1 MLLPSLST
9 LTVILMSRTSV
20 NKSNSL
26 ARYFIR
32 ITRGRELLPTSSNNS
47 KPLRE
52 TLVPQHSQFL
62 RTEPAVYRLL
72 RIVKSSLDHRHTPS
86 SQTTFDSK
94 SMIDLRARQTQ
105 LRLALQDRTVSMF
118 YLQKILNFQAS
129 FTPLSPSE
137 QHPIDSQSVSQS
149 DKSHEDHK

>member
-1 MLLPSLST
+1 
-9 LTVILMSRTSV
+9 
-20 NKSNSL
+20 
-26 ARYFIR
+26 
-32 ITRGRELLPTSSNNS
+32 
-47 KPLRE
+47 
-52 TLVPQHSQFL
+52 
-62 RTEPAVYRLL
+62 
-72 RIVKSSLDHRHTPS
+72 
-86 SQTTFDSK
+86 
-94 SMIDLRARQTQ
+94 MIDLRARQTQ